1 MQTMNLTNQFLI
13 AMPRLLDP
21 NFFQT
26 VTYIFSHDENGAM
39 GIVINRPL
47 KLDLGEI
54 LAQMDLP
61 TENRRICSLPVYDGG
76 PVNTDR
82 GFIIHEPDTVWQSTI
97 KVSDDVAVTTS
108 RDILEAFANGS
119 GPDKAFIALGY
130 AGWGAGQLEQELT
143 DNSWL
148 NAPSGAD
155 LIFDTPFDKRWEF
168 AVELL
173 GIKMQNLSSQIGHA

>member
-26 VTYIFSHDENGAM
+26 VTYIFSHDEQGAM

-54 LAQMDLP
+54 LAQMNITTD
-61 TENRRICSLPVYDGG
+61 NSRISNLPVYDGG
-76 PVNTDR
+76 PVSSDR
-82 GFIIHEPDTVWQSTI
+82 GFIIHDPQSEWQSTI
-97 KVSDDVAVTTS
+97 RVSDDVAVTTS
-108 RDILEAFANGS
+108 RDILEAIANGS
-119 GPDKAFIALGY
+119 GPKKMLIALGY
-130 AGWGAGQLEQELT
+130 AGWLPGQLEQEIL

-148 NAPSGAD
+148 NAPSDAD
-155 LIFDTPFDKRWEF
+155 LIFDTPYDKRWEY
-168 AVELL
+168 AGEGL